1 MIMLE
6 CEKASCCWLQPQDKC
21 LQQLLKSP
29 FSCEDFFLSS
39 HGLEQTWR
47 LAPRLEEEMLVIMEY
62 MKHRN
67 LETVLG
73 RPGKGGLKILCPF
86 KGFVPLLPEAENGS
100 SPYILIS
107 LSLT

>member
-1 MIMLE
+1 
-6 CEKASCCWLQPQDKC
+6 
-21 LQQLLKSP
+21 
-29 FSCEDFFLSS
+29 
-39 HGLEQTWR
+39 
-47 LAPRLEEEMLVIMEY
+47 MLVIMEY